1 MRKIAFFDVKPYD
14 VNGFERTKSD
24 DFEIEYHESKL
35 SPATVRLAEGADAVC
50 AFVND
55 DLSAEV
61 LAKLAEY
68 GIKAVALRSAGFNNV
83 DLEMAD
89 KLGITVMRV
98 PAYSPHAVAEHAAA
112 LLLTLNRKVH
122 KAYIRTRE
130 FNFSLSGL
138 TGMDLYGKTAG
149 VIGTGR
155 IGKCFAEIC
164 RGFGMR
170 VLAYDA
176 FPDAN
181 FKCGEYVDLKTL
193 LSESDVI
200 SLHCPLVNDTYHMI
214 DWQAFSLMK
223 RGTILI
229 NTSRGGLIDSLAL
242 LSAIDGGR
250 IGAAGLDVYEEEAD
264 YFFEDKSEKPVK
276 DDVLSLLLT
285 KPNVIIT
292 SHQAFLTVE
301 ALNNIAD
308 VTADNLRS
316 FFNGAPKNVVSAKK
330 R

>member
-1 MRKIAFFDVKPYD
+1 
-14 VNGFERTKSD
+14 
-24 DFEIEYHESKL
+24 
-35 SPATVRLAEGADAVC
+35 
-50 AFVND
+50 
-55 DLSAEV
+55 
-61 LAKLAEY
+61 
-68 GIKAVALRSAGFNNV
+68 
-83 DLEMAD
+83 
-89 KLGITVMRV
+89 
-98 PAYSPHAVAEHAAA
+98 
-112 LLLTLNRKVH
+112 
-122 KAYIRTRE
+122 
-130 FNFSLSGL
+130 
-138 TGMDLYGKTAG
+138 
-149 VIGTGR
+149 
-155 IGKCFAEIC
+155 
-164 RGFGMR
+164 
-170 VLAYDA
+170 
-176 FPDAN
+176 
-181 FKCGEYVDLKTL
+181 
-193 LSESDVI
+193 
-200 SLHCPLVNDTYHMI
+200 MI

-223 RGTILI
+223 RGAILI

-316 FFNGAPKNVVSAKK
+316 FFNGTPKNVVSAKK

>member
-1 MRKIAFFDVKPYD
+1 MKKIAFFDTKPYD
-14 VNGFERTKSD
+14 INGFEEKKAD
-24 DFEIEYHESKL
+24 LFEIEYHESRL
-35 SPATVRLAEGADAVC
+35 NPSTARLAEGADAVC

-61 LAKLAEY
+61 LKIFAGF

-83 DLEMAD
+83 DLEEA
-89 KLGITVMRV
+89 KRLGITVMRV

-112 LLLTLNRKVH
+112 LLLTLNRKIH
-122 KAYIRTRE
+122 KAYIRTRD

-155 IGKCFAEIC
+155 IGKCFASIC
-164 RGFGMR
+164 KGFGMK

-176 FPDAN
+176 FPDKTFNDA
-181 FKCGEYVDLKTL
+181 EYVDLPTI
-193 LSESDVI
+193 LSQSDVI
-200 SLHCPLVNDTYHMI
+200 SLHCPLVDDTYHMI

-223 RGTILI
+223 RGAILI

-242 LSAIDGGR
+242 LSAIDGGKL
-250 IGAAGLDVYEEEAD
+250 GAAGLDVYEEEAD
-264 YFFEDKSEKPVK
+264 YFFEDKSAKPVK

-301 ALNNIAD
+301 ALNNIAE
-308 VTADNLRS
+308 VTLDNLAG
-316 FFNGAPKNVVSAKK
+316 FFEGNPRNVVSKK
-330 R
+330 